1 MRQLLEFTQAV
12 ISPVNCRADSRQFE
26 GASSCFNDN
35 PHREGIGGGVVRG
48 YGYWQPERQDIQGPM
63 RGGG

>member
-26 GASSCFNDN
+26 GASFIASS
-35 PHREGIGGGVVRG
+35 HLLAE
-48 YGYWQPERQDIQGPM
+48 YEA
-63 RGGG
+63 